1 MNRPARFSPWVDME
15 EAEAIEEASRRTGKT
30 PSQFVKEAGIAS
42 ALAVLD
48 VGREGQG
55 RIQCVSK
62 AYRKHCID
70 RFR

>member
-15 EAEAIEEASRRTGKT
+15 EAEVIEEASRRTGKT

-55 RIQCVSK
+55 GIQCVSK
-62 AYRKHCID
+62 AHRKHCID

>member
-15 EAEAIEEASRRTGKT
+15 EAEVIEEASRRTGKT
-30 PSQFVKEAGIAS
+30 PSQFLKEAGIAS

-48 VGREGQG
+48 VGREGQR

-62 AYRKHCID
+62 AHRKHCID

>member
-15 EAEAIEEASRRTGKT
+15 EAEVIEEASRRTGKT

-48 VGREGQG
+48 VGREGQR

-62 AYRKHCID
+62 AHRKHCID

>member
-15 EAEAIEEASRRTGKT
+15 EAEVIEEASRRTGKT
-30 PSQFVKEAGIAS
+30 PSQFVKEEGIAS

-48 VGREGQG
+48 VGRAGQG
-55 RIQCVSK
+55 RIQCLSK
-62 AYRKHCID
+62 AHRKHCID

>member
-15 EAEAIEEASRRTGKT
+15 EAEVIEEASRRTGKT

-55 RIQCVSK
+55 RIPCVSK
-62 AYRKHCID
+62 AHRKHCID

>member
-15 EAEAIEEASRRTGKT
+15 EAEVIEEASRRTGKT

-48 VGREGQG
+48 VGRAGKDTMC
-55 RIQCVSK
+55 IQSTQETM
-62 AYRKHCID
+62 Y
-70 RFR
+70 

>member
-15 EAEAIEEASRRTGKT
+15 EAEVIEEASRRTGKT

-42 ALAVLD
+42 ALAVLG
-48 VGREGQG
+48 VEREGQE
-55 RIQCVSK
+55 RIQYVSK
-62 AYRKHCID
+62 AHRKHCID

>member
-15 EAEAIEEASRRTGKT
+15 EAEVIEEASRRTGKT

-48 VGREGQG
+48 VGREGQA

-62 AYRKHCID
+62 AHRKHCID

>member
-15 EAEAIEEASRRTGKT
+15 EAEVIEEASRRTGKT

-48 VGREGQG
+48 VGRAEKDTMC
-55 RIQCVSK
+55 IQSTQETLC
-62 AYRKHCID
+62 
-70 RFR
+70 

>member
-1 MNRPARFSPWVDME
+1 MNSPTRFSPWMNME
-15 EAEAIEEASRRTGKT
+15 EAEVIELASMRTGKT

-42 ALAVLD
+42 ALAILD
-48 VGREGQG
+48 GEGEGQG

-62 AYRKHCID
+62 AHRKLCID

>member
-15 EAEAIEEASRRTGKT
+15 EAEVIEEASRRTGKT

-48 VGREGQG
+48 VGMEGQR

-62 AYRKHCID
+62 AHRKHCID

>member
-15 EAEAIEEASRRTGKT
+15 EAEVIEEASRRTGKT

-62 AYRKHCID
+62 VHRKHCID

>member
-15 EAEAIEEASRRTGKT
+15 EAEVIEEASRRTGKT

-42 ALAVLD
+42 ALVVLD

-55 RIQCVSK
+55 RIQCVST
-62 AYRKHCID
+62 AHRKHCVD

>member
-15 EAEAIEEASRRTGKT
+15 EAEVIEEASRRTGKT

-48 VGREGQG
+48 VGGQG

-62 AYRKHCID
+62 AHRKHCID

>member
-1 MNRPARFSPWVDME
+1 ME
-15 EAEAIEEASRRTGKT
+15 EAEVIEEASRRTGKT

-48 VGREGQG
+48 VEREGQG

-62 AYRKHCID
+62 AHRKHCID

>member
-1 MNRPARFSPWVDME
+1 MNRPACFSPWVDME
-15 EAEAIEEASRRTGKT
+15 EAEVIEEASRRTGKT

-42 ALAVLD
+42 ALAILD
-48 VGREGQG
+48 GEGVGQG

-62 AYRKHCID
+62 AHRKLCID